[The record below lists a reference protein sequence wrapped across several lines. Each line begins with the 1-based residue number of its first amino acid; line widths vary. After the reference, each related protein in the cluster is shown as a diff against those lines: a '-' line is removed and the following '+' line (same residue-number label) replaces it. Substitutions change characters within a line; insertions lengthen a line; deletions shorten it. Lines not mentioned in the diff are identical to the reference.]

1 MAENPR
7 HYTVG
12 LISPTDRPEGRETQ
26 LDDKLPSN
34 IRTISLSLNF
44 TRGTE
49 EEFGAAMPAYESKVA
64 ELAAT
69 KADLIIPGGAPP
81 FMLLGFQGER
91 EIIRSWEKKYGIPMF
106 TSGQNHIRALKT
118 LNLHKFVGASYFP
131 QKLNA
136 VFERYFTEAGFR
148 VLEREGIHVPFADV
162 PKLQGAEI
170 FDHIKGIFD
179 KHRDRK
185 ESTCWVLPGKPWISS
200 RSWSKPWVCPWSTLA
215 RHGAGR
221 HRSGLAFA
229 NPFAVMAG
237 SWHKCRK
244 PQPLSEDSF
253 GSKSRHF
260 RIWNIIVLK

>member
-12 LISPTDRPEGRETQ
+12 WISPTDRPEGMETQ

-34 IRTISLSLNF
+34 IRVVSLTLNF

-49 EEFGAAMPAYESKVA
+49 EEFGVALPAYESKVA

-106 TSGQNHIRALKT
+106 TSGQNHIRALRT

-131 QKLNA
+131 QKLNS
-136 VFERYFTEAGFR
+136 VFERYFTEAGFT
-148 VLEREGIHVPFADV
+148 VLAMEGIRVPFSDV
-162 PKLQGAEI
+162 PKLQGAQI
-170 FDHIKGIFD
+170 IDHIKRMFD
-179 KHRDRK
+179 KHRDAEGVYMLGSAWRTLDII
-185 ESTCWVLPGKPWISS
+185 EELEQVLGVPVVHPGPARCWEIQIRLGFRQPVRGYGRLLAQMPEAA
-200 RSWSKPWVCPWSTLA
+200 TL
-215 RHGAGR
+215 
-221 HRSGLAFA
+221 
-229 NPFAVMAG
+229 
-237 SWHKCRK
+237 
-244 PQPLSEDSF
+244 E
-253 GSKSRHF
+253 
-260 RIWNIIVLK
+260 

>member
-12 LISPTDRPEGRETQ
+12 WISPTDRPEGKETQ

-44 TRGTE
+44 TRGNE

-64 ELAAT
+64 ELAAA

-81 FMLLGFQGER
+81 FMLLGFHGER
-91 EIIRSWEKKYGIPMF
+91 KIIRSWEKKYGIPMF

-118 LNLHKFVGASYFP
+118 LNFHKFVGASYFP

-148 VLEREGIHVPFADV
+148 VLEMQGIPVPFADV

-170 FDHIKGIFD
+170 FDHIKRVFA
-179 KHRDRK
+179 KHGDADGVYMLGSAWKTLDIVEKLEQALGVPVVHPGPAR
-185 ESTCWVLPGKPWISS
+185 CWETQIRLGFRQPVPGYG
-200 RSWSKPWVCPWSTLA
+200 RLLA
-215 RHGAGR
+215 EMPEA
-221 HRSGLAFA
+221 A
-229 NPFAVMAG
+229 AV
-237 SWHKCRK
+237 
-244 PQPLSEDSF
+244 E
-253 GSKSRHF
+253 
-260 RIWNIIVLK
+260 